1 MIDVIEKKSKWGK
14 VWKVAIV
21 LFTVLLSVAGIA
33 YSLTDVGEAASSYEK
48 NRDRAKSL
56 GLVFDQQSAELL
68 YHVAPV
74 ENAFPEIEEPLK
86 AMRTLDDTFSEP
98 GEKSI
103 KHTDAEFLQQWASH
117 SKEIKAT
124 ERLSLRKHYLRNHAV
139 RGPMFDG
146 SPEYGWTKS
155 LVRVLVRRCKIAGT
169 KNDLTTVARLLPCA
183 AKIAVMLD
191 DDPNVM
197 ASLVRASCD
206 VIITAELRNMV
217 TFHGRE
223 PSWQTAISKVLTI
236 LDKPYDLRPMIKR
249 QHWTSYHAAQVFLG
263 AEKDSDS
270 FFQENRVQFLMLRMV
285 PRFRYATLSRIHEYY
300 NRQLERYPTD
310 IRDYAMIEKDAA
322 NAGQFINQ
330 ETFSFS
336 LAGLV
341 SPTYVDVPKGIHRNV
356 VSRYAVSE
364 ALEILRRKQD
374 PNDGLPLKGRFAND
388 LDGKP
393 LRIKHL
399 AKGWIVY
406 SVWKNGTDDGGV
418 VTKGLQNDYV
428 VDLSPATM
436 PMTRVRVTAKP

>member
-1 MIDVIEKKSKWGK
+1 
-14 VWKVAIV
+14 
-21 LFTVLLSVAGIA
+21 
-33 YSLTDVGEAASSYEK
+33 
-48 NRDRAKSL
+48 
-56 GLVFDQQSAELL
+56 
-68 YHVAPV
+68 
-74 ENAFPEIEEPLK
+74 
-86 AMRTLDDTFSEP
+86 
-98 GEKSI
+98 
-103 KHTDAEFLQQWASH
+103 
-117 SKEIKAT
+117 
-124 ERLSLRKHYLRNHAV
+124 
-139 RGPMFDG
+139 
-146 SPEYGWTKS
+146 
-155 LVRVLVRRCKIAGT
+155 
-169 KNDLTTVARLLPCA
+169 
-183 AKIAVMLD
+183 
-191 DDPNVM
+191 
-197 ASLVRASCD
+197 
-206 VIITAELRNMV
+206 
-217 TFHGRE
+217 
-223 PSWQTAISKVLTI
+223 
-236 LDKPYDLRPMIKR
+236 
-249 QHWTSYHAAQVFLG
+249 
-263 AEKDSDS
+263 
-270 FFQENRVQFLMLRMV
+270 MLRMV